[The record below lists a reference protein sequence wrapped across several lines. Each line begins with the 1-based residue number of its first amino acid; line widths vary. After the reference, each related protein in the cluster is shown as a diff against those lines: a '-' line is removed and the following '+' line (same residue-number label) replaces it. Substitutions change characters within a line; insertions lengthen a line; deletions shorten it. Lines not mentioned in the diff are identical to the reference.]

1 MKKRCSMSK
10 EKTDKEHE
18 KKQSTEKPKEK
29 PKKVQEKIHQPV
41 LLELGQVIWQI
52 IILTSG
58 IATTV
63 ISYSSGCSIVASVIR
78 GGIAILILG
87 ILGWLMNWLMIQ
99 NSLEIVQSQI
109 QKAIEE
115 SEQHTIN
122 KSA

>member
-1 MKKRCSMSK
+1 MSE
-10 EKTDKEHE
+10 EKTDKESE
-18 KKQSTEKPKEK
+18 KKQSTEKPK
-29 PKKVQEKIHQPV
+29 KVQEKSNQPV
-41 LLELGQVIWQI
+41 LLELGQVIWRI

-63 ISYSSGCSIVASVIR
+63 ISYSSGCSIVASVVR
-78 GGIAILILG
+78 GSVAILMLG
-87 ILGWLMNWLMIQ
+87 ILGWLMNWLLIQ

-115 SEQHTIN
+115 SQQHTIN